1 MAKTD
6 HEKSLG
12 PVDTFIV
19 VVTHNRSPYLAQLLE
34 SIRVMAPPPRGLVV
48 VDNASAD
55 ETRSLIDSFAATMPP
70 GFVTNHRLSDNIGGS
85 GGFSAGV
92 EVALGLGAQ
101 WVWMMD
107 DDVSVLPAALLDLGH
122 WTERFKCL
130 HGRRWNHDGTP
141 FFWQT
146 RINEFLGIFYP
157 HPGDVFKNS
166 GYFLTNCGTFEGMLI
181 HRDIVA
187 EIGLPD
193 PRFFLTWDDAVY
205 AWLASRLTDVAYVDE
220 FVLTRLR
227 PQRSISLGIRHL
239 NDSSDLSRFYVLRN
253 RGYVA
258 HYLAAHGAY
267 NRVGFAVGTFLTF
280 AKEMLRAVAVE
291 HHLRGI
297 IPIVQGYHASRDIRN
312 DASWTPMQPWRTG
325 QG

>member
-1 MAKTD
+1 MAPAD
-6 HEKSLG
+6 REASVG
-12 PVDTFIV
+12 PADTFIV
-19 VVTHNRSPYLAQLLE
+19 VVTYNRSAYLTQLLD
-34 SIRVMAPPPRGLVV
+34 SIGAMSPLPRGLVV
-48 VDNASAD
+48 VDNASTD
-55 ETRSLIDSFAATMPP
+55 DTQGVIDGFAATMAA
-70 GFVTNHRLSDNIGGS
+70 GFVANHRLTDNVGGS

-107 DDVSVLPAALLDLGH
+107 DDVSVLPAALLDLGR
-122 WTERFKCL
+122 WTDRFKCL

-146 RINEFLGIFYP
+146 RISEFLGIFYP
-157 HPGDVFKNS
+157 RPGDVFKGS
-166 GYFLTNCGTFEGMLI
+166 GYFLTNSGTFEGMMI

-187 EIGLPD
+187 RIGLPD

-205 AWLASRLTDVAYVDE
+205 AWLASRLTEVAYVDE

-258 HYLAAHGAY
+258 NYLAAHGAY
-267 NRVGFAVGTFLTF
+267 NPIGFAVGTFLTVG
-280 AKEMLRAVAVE
+280 KEMLRALAVE
-291 HHLRGI
+291 HQIRGI
-297 IPIVQGYHASRDIRN
+297 VPIVQGYRASREIRN
-312 DASWTPMQPWRTG
+312 DASWTPMRPWRAG
-325 QG
+325 